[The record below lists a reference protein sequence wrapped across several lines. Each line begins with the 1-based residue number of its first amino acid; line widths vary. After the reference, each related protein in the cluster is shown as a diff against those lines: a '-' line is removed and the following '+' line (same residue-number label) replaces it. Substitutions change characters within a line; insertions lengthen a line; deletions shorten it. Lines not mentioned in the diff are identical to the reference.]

1 LQKSYPSMG
10 DAEKID
16 RLITVMQEL
25 QELVNQIDD
34 NRADPDMIIGVMI
47 ALIITTPIPDV
58 TILPNYR
65 GIAQA

>member
-1 LQKSYPSMG
+1 MD

-25 QELVNQIDD
+25 QELANQIDD
-34 NRADPDMIIGVMI
+34 HRADPDIIIGLMI
-47 ALIITTPIPDV
+47 ALIITTKIPNV

-65 GIAQA
+65 GYA

>member
-1 LQKSYPSMG
+1 MD

-16 RLITVMQEL
+16 RIITVMQEL

-34 NRADPDMIIGVMI
+34 NRADPDMIIGIMI
-47 ALIITTPIPDV
+47 ALIVTTPIPNV

-65 GIAQA
+65 DHMAYA